1 MPTAAF
7 GHALAGCGKGRRFCV
22 MLSSIRRQLEGAVP
36 RSLSALSTNQH
47 LGEATSQG
55 RAGELPP
62 DQLPCYNPR
71 YQSSSGAFGK
81 RRFELG
87 QVR

>member
-62 DQLPCYNPR
+62 DYHAIILDISHPAGPLASAA
-71 YQSSSGAFGK
+71 SS
-81 RRFELG
+81 
-87 QVR
+87 

>member
-62 DQLPCYNPR
+62 DYHAITLDINHPAGPLASAA
-71 YQSSSGAFGK
+71 SS
-81 RRFELG
+81 
-87 QVR
+87 

>member
-7 GHALAGCGKGRRFCV
+7 GHALAGCGKGGRFCA

-47 LGEATSQG
+47 LGEATRQG

-62 DQLPCYNPR
+62 DYHAIILDINHPAGPLASAA
-71 YQSSSGAFGK
+71 SS
-81 RRFELG
+81 
-87 QVR
+87 

>member
-62 DQLPCYNPR
+62 PDYHAIILDINHPAGPLASAA
-71 YQSSSGAFGK
+71 SS
-81 RRFELG
+81 
-87 QVR
+87 

>member
-55 RAGELPP
+55 KS
-62 DQLPCYNPR
+62 PCYNPR